1 MQQAETELATQEN
14 EWEIESESAEMAEE
28 QEIEQAETEDE
39 PEAEAEEGQT
49 EAEGEAEEEV
59 DIFLGDE
66 PLESPTSEDDDAD
79 VDGKP
84 APQWVK
90 DLRKQNRELSRKL
103 KELESKKL
111 ETAEAEKPVTEL
123 PPMPDISDAD
133 IDYDGEK
140 LKQKMAEWVDLK
152 IKHDS
157 HKASQEAEQ
166 KRQQE
171 EHLKR
176 FERYNERKKAVKV
189 AGYDIAEQ
197 VVINEVPQN
206 IQSMII
212 HYAEAPEMVV
222 LAAGR
227 NAEIRKQ
234 LANTKD
240 PVELGRLIG
249 SIEAKA
255 RIAPKVASKPSAT
268 PQVKASGGA
277 EIASIERALEKAR
290 KSGNYDEVLRLK
302 RKLNK

>member
-1 MQQAETELATQEN
+1 MKTKAENENATQEN
-14 EWEIESESAEMAEE
+14 EWEIESESSETVEE
-28 QEIEQAETEDE
+28 QEIEQPETEEE

-66 PLESPTSEDDDAD
+66 QLESPTSEDDAE

-90 DLRKQNRELSRKL
+90 DLRKQNRELSRKV
-103 KELESKKL
+103 KELESKKP
-111 ETAEAEKPVTEL
+111 ETVNAENPVTEL

-140 LKQKMAEWVDLK
+140 LKQKMAAWVDLK

-166 KRQQE
+166 KRLQD
-171 EHLKR
+171 EHMKR
-176 FERYNERKKAVKV
+176 VDRYNERKKAVKV
-189 AGYDIAEQ
+189 QGYDIAEQ
-197 VVINEVPQN
+197 AVINEVPQN

-227 NAEIRKQ
+227 NADIRKK
-234 LANTKD
+234 LAETKD

-249 SIEAKA
+249 NIEAKA
-255 RIAPKVASKPSAT
+255 RIAPKVNNRPSAT
-268 PQVKASGGA
+268 PQVNASGGA
-277 EIASIERALEKAR
+277 KLASIEKALEKAR
-290 KSGNYDEVLRLK
+290 QSGNYDEVLRLK
-302 RKLNK
+302 RKANK